1 MEAGYLF
8 PVGCPE
14 SRDLG
19 HESVS
24 LRFLGGCN
32 LVLPGLLP
40 YHDCVGVELRQSVE
54 LGGARVIFDVEPPLA
69 PLLDG
74 LAEGDV
80 EVVDVRADL
89 DVEPPD
95 SVGRAAVRLLLHD
108 EQALPQAPMRVD
120 A

>member
-1 MEAGYLF
+1 MEARYMF
-8 PVGCPE
+8 PLVCPE

-19 HESVS
+19 QESVS
-24 LRFLGGCN
+24 LHFLGGCN

-40 YHDCVGVELRQSVE
+40 HHDCVGVELRQSVE
-54 LGGARVIFDVEPPLA
+54 LGGARLIFDVEPPLA

-80 EVVDVRADL
+80 EVVNVGAYL

-95 SVGRAAVRLLLHD
+95 WVGRPAVRLLLDD
-108 EQALPQAPMRVD
+108 EQTLPQAPVRVG